1 MPLIRCCVLSILFTF
16 LYIQIYPYFKNGLHM
31 SLKFSKMHALGNDFV
46 MIDAVRAALQLDA
59 EAVQRLGDRH
69 RGIGFD
75 QLLVLLPPERADN
88 DFACVIYNSDGSRAG
103 QCGNGMRCLMK
114 FIHAHG
120 LSARQSLQIELG
132 DKQVQLQ
139 QLSADY
145 YQVDMGQANFAFTA
159 IPFDPGYSQ
168 PQPNVL
174 AKVSIKLAGDSSVEL
189 LPLSLGNPHGVL
201 FVDDVDN
208 CAIDTLGPY
217 LSQHQFFPDRANI
230 SFAEKIDAATL
241 RLRVYERGVGETQAC
256 GSGACAAVV
265 AGQEFLGLDAE
276 VKVILPGGEL
286 TVVRAGNRQDARIFL
301 RGEAI
306 EVFTGHL
313 QL

>member
-1 MPLIRCCVLSILFTF
+1 MTCLLQYIYLYYSDIYVLDGELD
-16 LYIQIYPYFKNGLHM
+16 M
-31 SLKFSKMHALGNDFV
+31 ALKFSKMHALGNDFV

-59 EAVQRLGDRH
+59 EVVQRLGDRH
-69 RGIGFD
+69 CGIGFD
-75 QLLVLLPPERADN
+75 QLLVLLPPARADN
-88 DFACVIYNSDGSRAG
+88 DFSCVIYNSDGSRAG

-139 QLSADY
+139 QLSSDY

-159 IPFDPGYSQ
+159 VPFEPGYAQ
-168 PQPNVL
+168 QQRDTLTAARIAL
-174 AKVSIKLAGDSSVEL
+174 ADGSSVEL

-208 CAIDTLGPY
+208 CAIDTLGAC
-217 LSQHQFFPDRANI
+217 LSRHQFFPDRANI
-230 SFAEKIDAATL
+230 GFAEKVDAATL

-286 TVVRAGNRQDARIFL
+286 TVVRASNRQDARIFL
-301 RGEAI
+301 RGEAV
-306 EVFTGHL
+306 EVFTGQI